1 MPPGVAEG
9 LSRSAFERARAR
21 VRIGYLTIVVIESA
35 PQSSA
40 IWSTR
45 LYLER
50 PLRSTQYPPL
60 TPRKSAARGRL
71 WRERKPEN
79 TIKPLDDGTDSGA
92 LGP

>member
-1 MPPGVAEG
+1 MAPGVTEG
-9 LSRSAFERARAR
+9 LSRSAFERARSYR
-21 VRIGYLTIVVIESA
+21 VFVVIESA
-35 PQSSA
+35 HQSSA

-50 PLRSTQYPPL
+50 PVRSTQYPPL